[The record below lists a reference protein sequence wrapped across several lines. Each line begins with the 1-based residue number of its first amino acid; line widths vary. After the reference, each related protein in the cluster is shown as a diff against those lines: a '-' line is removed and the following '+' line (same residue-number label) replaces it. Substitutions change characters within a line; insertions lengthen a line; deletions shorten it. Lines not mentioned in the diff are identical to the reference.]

1 MPISFEEYSKKISVF
16 GKGTTTK
23 MRVINIL
30 KDGEKSYS
38 EIQKNFPKTS
48 KSTLYKYLSEL
59 DKGEIIKKRVERTDG
74 RRPAAFY
81 TLNFLSIN
89 LSPSGIA
96 DVVEGKNDEKIEIFA
111 EVNVNVQGK
120 GITLK
125 FSQSRLLNDLL
136 SAGIKIEDAVKVLE
150 ELKPNLYEG
159 ITTTEIKD
167 MVCKIL
173 ENRAKKLAEAY
184 ERYSQDKLKVNCG
197 DDVEIWTEAQISG
210 MLKDIR
216 QKREFGGEELRFLAH
231 KIVRDIKKIT
241 LLPTKSLVE
250 EYIKFIAESF

>member
-1 MPISFEEYSKKISVF
+1 MDIFQRQV
-16 GKGTTTK
+16 
-23 MRVINIL
+23 

-125 FSQSRLLNDLL
+125 FSQSRLQVGHIFF
-136 SAGIKIEDAVKVLE
+136 SR
-150 ELKPNLYEG
+150 
-159 ITTTEIKD
+159 
-167 MVCKIL
+167 M
-173 ENRAKKLAEAY
+173 
-184 ERYSQDKLKVNCG
+184 
-197 DDVEIWTEAQISG
+197 
-210 MLKDIR
+210 
-216 QKREFGGEELRFLAH
+216 
-231 KIVRDIKKIT
+231 
-241 LLPTKSLVE
+241 
-250 EYIKFIAESF
+250 

>member
-1 MPISFEEYSKKISVF
+1 M
-16 GKGTTTK
+16 
-23 MRVINIL
+23 
-30 KDGEKSYS
+30 
-38 EIQKNFPKTS
+38 
-48 KSTLYKYLSEL
+48 
-59 DKGEIIKKRVERTDG
+59 
-74 RRPAAFY
+74 
-81 TLNFLSIN
+81 
-89 LSPSGIA
+89 
-96 DVVEGKNDEKIEIFA
+96 
-111 EVNVNVQGK
+111 
-120 GITLK
+120 
-125 FSQSRLLNDLL
+125 
-136 SAGIKIEDAVKVLE
+136 LE

-241 LLPTKSLVE
+241 LLPTKSLVDRL
-250 EYIKFIAESF
+250 